1 MKISSVICSL
11 LHLFRAKGPVLF
23 GLFSTEL
30 IGLMQD
36 LVHKNFMVRPSPQW
50 PVVVERFSI
59 RSAESA
65 VYLTPT
71 ILQLSSCAS
80 AQMLLVTSLTV
91 LTDILQGIFFPRE
104 VGIIWNSTCLML
116 SNGSSRLKAASMVL
130 LTRIVTLGGFP
141 EDHSQPFFSAYLHLL
156 DSLPSFEE
164 SELGVFAKDFQKLS
178 QCVFLPEEGS
188 HGRFERVHLNMLME
202 RFEKLVV
209 GGALEQLKVM
219 EVKAT
224 LCEVFC
230 FVLDFVPP
238 GYECAV
244 QIRKERV
251 ASICKALIKTI
262 GTQDQQE
269 VKGQRKNSS
278 KKDKNQCV
286 FLFSV
291 KHKIRSLAKGPG
303 CSFPYIQNER
313 EHDVKLQK

>member
-1 MKISSVICSL
+1 
-11 LHLFRAKGPVLF
+11 
-23 GLFSTEL
+23 
-30 IGLMQD
+30 MQD
-36 LVHKNFMVRPSPQW
+36 LVHKNFMVKPSPQW

-80 AQMLLVTSLTV
+80 AQMLLVTSITV

-116 SNGSSRLKAASMVL
+116 SNGSPKLKAASMVL
-130 LTRIVTLGGFP
+130 LTHIMTLGGFP

-156 DSLPSFEE
+156 DSLPAFEE
-164 SELGVFAKDFQKLS
+164 SELSVFGKDFQKLS
-178 QCVFLPEEGS
+178 QCVFLPEEGA

-202 RFEKLVV
+202 RLEKLVV
-209 GGALEQLKVM
+209 GGALEQLKIM

-230 FVLDFVPP
+230 FVLEFVPP
-238 GYECAV
+238 GYECAMP
-244 QIRKERV
+244 IRKERV
-251 ASICKALIKTI
+251 AAICKAVIKTI

-269 VKGQRKNSS
+269 VKGQKRKIHP
-278 KKDKNQCV
+278 KKTITHMF
-286 FLFSV
+286 FLFSQN
-291 KHKIRSLAKGPG
+291 KKSRKRSMLLFSIHSK
-303 CSFPYIQNER
+303 
-313 EHDVKLQK
+313 